1 MREIIMQWKTWLTET
16 TGIKYPIIAGA
27 LHRIGTSALAAPFS
41 EAGGLGNIVAGCFK
55 TPEELVDDI
64 RRARGLTDKPLAVNL
79 SMGGACPNPAEMR
92 DAAIDERVACIFTS
106 VYNAEEHGKVIKA
119 AGIPWIHKVA
129 TMKHALAAQKQGV
142 DAIIMVGI
150 EGVGQKNRYQNTTL
164 INMVMANRLLKIP
177 FIAAGGIGDARSF
190 LAAMA
195 MGAQGVYLGTATMAL
210 EECPWSQRGKQMLV
224 ESDPFDPQTI
234 ERVFQPPTLERD
246 DLIRRGER
254 VRPGQ
259 SGGNAWLGSMAVG
272 MIDRIKTSKE
282 LIDEIITGAEEILT
296 GDNAFGRSLRTV

>member
-1 MREIIMQWKTWLTET
+1 VEWKTWLTERV
-16 TGIKYPIIAGA
+16 GIKYPIIAGA

-41 EAGGLGNIVAGCFK
+41 EAGGLGNIVAGSFD
-55 TPEELVDDI
+55 TPEELTADI
-64 RRARGLTDKPLAVNL
+64 RKAREMTDKPIAVNISL
-79 SMGGACPNPAEMR
+79 GGACANPAEMR
-92 DAAIDERVACIFTS
+92 DAAIDQKVDCIFTS

-119 AGIPWIHKVA
+119 AGIPWIHKIA
-129 TMKHALAAQKQGV
+129 TMKHALAAEQQGA
-142 DAIIMVGI
+142 DAVIIVGV

-210 EECPWSQRGKQMLV
+210 AECPWSEKGKQLLV
-224 ESDPFDPQTI
+224 EADSFDPETI
-234 ERVFQPPTLERD
+234 ERVFQPPTPERD
-246 DLIRRGER
+246 DKIKQGER
-254 VRPGQ
+254 VRAGE

-272 MIDRIKTSKE
+272 MIDRVKTARE
-282 LIDEIITGAEEILT
+282 LIDEIITGAEEILK
-296 GDNAFGRSLRTV
+296 GDNALANSLRTL